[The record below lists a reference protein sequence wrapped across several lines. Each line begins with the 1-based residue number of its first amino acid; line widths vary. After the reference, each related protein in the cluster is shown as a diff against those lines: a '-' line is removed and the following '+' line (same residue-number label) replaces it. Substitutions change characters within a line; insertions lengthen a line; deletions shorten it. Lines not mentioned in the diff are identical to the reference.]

1 MPNYG
6 MKSGLADSVKATGK
20 RELRD
25 PLKPEELPN
34 SFDPQ
39 QQYLKTQEG
48 LSIGLG
54 DPYGDRAGHEAFAL
68 GRDTVNSNSDAVKQE
83 RIQKLYARLDEVN
96 ASIQELKVEISYQ
109 EKLKAL
115 ELSSD
120 PMWEMAKDKYIHT
133 GDMSDLQN
141 ILTRVSND
149 KFRKDQLKQQQDM
162 LKTQKEHD
170 EAKTKE
176 AFKQAYQTAEDG
188 LEYAI
193 QEARNNLNDQSVRDR
208 VMLAYKSFKNA
219 AFDYG
224 YDTSDVE
231 KTLANRYLGG
241 MSVRQYLGLDGG
253 SQTPAEV
260 PPAATPV
267 APTGNDPQGA
277 GSLVQAT
284 QNFEAAKAA
293 GKLNDMV
300 KAYKDAKAKGENPDT
315 LNARKNEIMAMYEQ
329 KKRSYEAAKK
339 KYERAEHLKSEWDK
353 DTRKDVI
360 SINDFLEGYPD
371 AKDLLDLK
379 VGKNAS
385 IKMKKPVEPAN
396 PGAL

>member
-1 MPNYG
+1 MEAQYPYG
-6 MKSGLADSVKATGK
+6 RFAGLSTAPAEEIPADNGVMTTNEKLAALAQEKESLEKELTEIEAEIEYQMK
-20 RELRD
+20 LRD
-25 PLKPEELPN
+25 LE
-34 SFDPQ
+34 
-39 QQYLKTQEG
+39 
-48 LSIGLG
+48 
-54 DPYGDRAGHEAFAL
+54 
-68 GRDTVNSNSDAVKQE
+68 VSD
-83 RIQKLYARLDEVN
+83 
-96 ASIQELKVEISYQ
+96 
-109 EKLKAL
+109 
-115 ELSSD
+115 D
-120 PMWEMAKDKYIHT
+120 PMWEMAKDKYVHT

-141 ILTRVSND
+141 IITRVSND

-162 LKTQKEHD
+162 LKTQKQHD

-193 QEARNNLNDQSVRDR
+193 QEARNNLNNQEVRDR

-231 KTLANRYLGG
+231 KNLANRYLGG

-293 GKLNDMV
+293 GKLKGMEE
-300 KAYKDAKAKGENPDT
+300 AYNDAKAKGENPDT

-329 KKRSYEAAKK
+329 KKRNYQATKT
-339 KYERAEHLKSEWDK
+339 KYERAEYLKSRWDK
-353 DTRKDVI
+353 KTRKDVI
-360 SINDFLEGYPD
+360 AINDFLEGYAD
-371 AKDLLDLK
+371 AKELLDLK
-379 VGKNAS
+379 EGKNAS
-385 IKMKKPVEPAN
+385 IKMKKPVEPVK